1 MCCILS
7 KIRISSYIVLY
18 LFVKGGYR
26 MKIEDELKAL
36 IIKHSGSVNRFAS
49 EIGVA
54 QSTIASVFSRGVN
67 KANINTINKI
77 CKALH
82 ISADELSN
90 GRIAPAYEPDYQVLI
105 SSEFYDIYESLDDAQ
120 KEKLLN
126 LAKAIKEGLI

>member
-1 MCCILS
+1 
-7 KIRISSYIVLY
+7 
-18 LFVKGGYR
+18 

-77 CKALH
+77 CKA
-82 ISADELSN
+82 
-90 GRIAPAYEPDYQVLI
+90 
-105 SSEFYDIYESLDDAQ
+105 
-120 KEKLLN
+120 
-126 LAKAIKEGLI
+126 